1 MSRNRVI
8 PNTNVGYVRF
18 VRGTPTAWKALT
30 EKSKD
35 TLYFISEKDA
45 SSGLLYLGDKLI
57 SGGGDVTIN
66 QTSTSKLQDLKDVQL
81 DINISD
87 GSVLTYDAASKK
99 WINKKLETGGT
110 TTIIQKVEAE
120 LMVGATEYSNG
131 KAGYVPA
138 PTFMDSKLYLR
149 GDGKW
154 MNPTDTLEVE
164 ILRLREGDKGS
175 IREIA
180 ASEVLKVVGKNVP
193 ESYNTIEKIA
203 QWIIE
208 NGTSVDSEAGAKK
221 LEALEEAVYGA
232 DRTSTTDGLVAVTK
246 KLVTSVYGNAAEN
259 VEGLTAVCNRLE
271 YANMKIENDIYL
283 LKKQCNEMYPVV
295 TDLNNRLTWKEY

>member
-8 PNTNVGYVRF
+8 PNTSVGYVRF

-57 SGGGDVTIN
+57 SGGGEITIN
-66 QTSTSKLQDLKDVQL
+66 QSSNLKDLKDVKL

-138 PTFMDSKLYLR
+138 PYFSDAYLYLR
-149 GDGKW
+149 GDGTW
-154 MNPTDTLEVE
+154 ANPTEALEVE
-164 ILRLREGDKGS
+164 MIKLRQGDSGS

-180 ASEVLKVVGKNVP
+180 ASEVVKIFGKNVP
-193 ESYNTIEKIA
+193 ENYNTIEKIA
-203 QWIIE
+203 NWIIT
-208 NGTSVDSEAGAKK
+208 NGNSTGSAEGIQK
-221 LEALEEAVYGA
+221 LEALEQAVYGV
-232 DRTSTTDGLVAVTK
+232 DKTSSTDGLIAVSK
-246 KLVTSVYGNAAEN
+246 KLVTTIYGDNLEN
-259 VEGLTAVCNRLE
+259 VEGLTSVCSRLDVE
-271 YANMKIENDIYL
+271 NVKMKNDISL
-283 LKKQCNEMYPVV
+283 LQRQYDTLNTTVV
-295 TDLNNRLTWKEY
+295 DLDSRLTWKKY